1 MIILF
6 GRLSPPEILF
16 RLNRLSRVVF
26 FLALAGSLGGG
37 CGYRMETAKLPDNAE
52 SLGIGTI
59 RNLTYKGELD
69 IRLKN
74 ILRRRLLRNPAISVI
89 SPDRSQLILEIDLKK
104 LIISRTQDV
113 SDTDITSFGY
123 TLKGEMQII
132 RAGPEKKVVLKKNI
146 VAISVLSFNQPVIE
160 TPAVIDDAANEVM
173 IIFAKKVEQGM
184 FIHF

>member
-1 MIILF
+1 MFDRLFPQKILIRF
-6 GRLSPPEILF
+6 
-16 RLNRLSRVVF
+16 NRLSRVVF

-59 RNLTYKGELD
+59 RNLTYTGELD

-74 ILRRRLLRNPAISVI
+74 LLRRRLLRNPAFSVI
-89 SPDRSQLILEIDLKK
+89 SPDRSQLILEIELKE

-132 RAGPEKKVVLKKNI
+132 RAGPERIVVLKKN
-146 VAISVLSFNQPVIE
+146 VEAKSVLSFNQPVVE
-160 TPAVIDDAANEVM
+160 TPAVIDDAAHEVM
-173 IIFAKKVEQGM
+173 IIFAEKVEEGI
-184 FIHF
+184 FINF